1 MSNVFGIHRMFCRWL
16 TMEKISSQK
25 LLALMQGAQA
35 RTGAASY
42 VGLLVHNFRLRL
54 VMELKTLRKK

>member
-1 MSNVFGIHRMFCRWL
+1 
-16 TMEKISSQK
+16 MEKISGQK

-35 RTGAASY
+35 RTGDASY